1 MAQTW
6 LNSDGL
12 YIKFGN
18 ARGTAGIAGSFQAP
32 DAGALTVV
40 EFDLDLTTL
49 GTASAII
56 EDNVVI
62 PKNSRIEK
70 IQTIVK
76 TAATGSGA
84 VLNVGLVR
92 TDRTTTYDADGLLEA
107 VILTSLDAAN
117 ETNTWTVNG
126 AGAGGALVGTTLANN
141 GLVVADYDTAAF
153 TAGVV
158 KIKIYYTVAANRS

>member
-1 MAQTW
+1 MAYTW
-6 LNSDGL
+6 LNPDSL
-12 YIKFGN
+12 FIKYGT
-18 ARGTAGIAGSFQAP
+18 ARATAGIAGAFAAP
-32 DAGALTVV
+32 DGGAQTVV

-56 EDNVVI
+56 EDNVMI
-62 PKNSRIEK
+62 PKNARIEK

-84 VLNVGLVR
+84 VLNVGLIR
-92 TDRTTTYDADGLLEA
+92 SDRASTYDADGLLEA
-107 VILTSLDAAN
+107 VVLTSLDAAN
-117 ETNTWTVNG
+117 ETNTWYVNA

-158 KIKIYYTVAANRS
+158 KIKIFYTVAANRS